1 MNSTFSISEIDA
13 QILSNFRTKT
23 DHLADTVVS
32 KIISSGDEK
41 KVNQMMMTL
50 FRNDGFQKG
59 MFDSLGQDLSDILDD
74 YIEESAI
81 LPLWADSAKI
91 RGGEKLFSLYG
102 PEIFMLLNVSSL
114 PMCYT
119 CAKGAQVLF
128 DTGRL
133 LSHNGNIDPL
143 ARRLMETAQMV
154 VNVLAEGGLSNSG
167 RGVVTLQK
175 VRLIHASIRHYLKA
189 GQYHDAVWD
198 VNEFGEPI
206 NQEDLAGTLMSFG
219 PVILAGMKR
228 LNIELTDKQISD
240 YMHCW
245 KVVGHLMGIDEKL
258 LPDSYADGFELA
270 TRILKHQ
277 AAESEAG
284 KALTSSCI
292 QFMNS
297 LVPGNAFNEVPTYFI
312 EYFLQ
317 DFTASTDLD
326 LAQCIGVSGRADKKD
341 RIVLGLTRFIIGEL
355 SHMEEH
361 ELVQKISGS
370 FNKKLL
376 EGIIHHFNDGKQ
388 VQFYIPPSLQEDWG
402 LVDLWENKV
411 VTPGIFGNRLAFQQ
425 KIKPNNHE

>member
-1 MNSTFSISEIDA
+1 MNSTFSVSEIDA
-13 QILSNFRTKT
+13 RILADFRLKT
-23 DHLADTVVS
+23 DSLADTVVS
-32 KIISSGDEK
+32 KIIDSGDEK

-59 MFDSLGQDLSDILDD
+59 MFTSLGQDLSNILDD
-74 YIEESAI
+74 YIEESGK
-81 LPLWADSAKI
+81 LPSWADSAKI
-91 RGGEKLFSLYG
+91 NGGEKLFSLYG

-119 CAKGAQVLF
+119 CAKGAQVLYE
-128 DTGRL
+128 TGRL

-154 VNVLAEGGLSNSG
+154 VNVMSEGGLSDNG
-167 RGVVTLQK
+167 KGIVTLQK
-175 VRLIHASIRHYLKA
+175 VRLIHASIRHFLKA
-189 GQYHDAVWD
+189 GEYHQTVWD
-198 VNEFGEPI
+198 VDKFGEPI

-240 YMHCW
+240 YMHSW

-270 TRILKHQ
+270 TQILKHQ
-277 AAESEAG
+277 AEESEAG
-284 KALTSSCI
+284 KALTTSCI

-297 LVPGNAFNEVPTYFI
+297 LVPGNAFNDVPAYFI
-312 EYFLQ
+312 EYFLK
-317 DFTASTDLD
+317 DFAASTEMN
-326 LAQCIGVSGRADKKD
+326 LAPCIGVAGQASKKD
-341 RIVLGLTRFIIGEL
+341 RIILGLSKFFIGEL
-355 SHMEEH
+355 SHLEEH
-361 ELVQKISGS
+361 ELIQKITSG

-376 EGIIHHFNDGKQ
+376 EGIIHHFNDGKE

-402 LVDLWENKV
+402 LVDEWENRIAS
-411 VTPGIFGNRLAFQQ
+411 PGIFGNRLALQR